1 MKTLLRDSFLLM
13 FFLLILWYGVDQG
26 LGFYRETQNPV
37 YFISIG
43 EIKDIFLYGGVA
55 ASALVSSMILL
66 FFVLTDIDKIFRLSL
81 RLRIIQRK
89 RRSSTKRTPAN

>member
-1 MKTLLRDSFLLM
+1 MKTLVRDSF
-13 FFLLILWYGVDQG
+13 FLVVFSLILWLAIDQG
-26 LGFYRETQNPV
+26 LGVYRETQNPV
-37 YFISIG
+37 YFTSIG
-43 EIKDIFLYGGVA
+43 EIKDIFFYGGVA
-55 ASALVSSMILL
+55 ASALASSMILL

>member
-13 FFLLILWYGVDQG
+13 FFLLILWYGIAQG
-26 LGFYRETQNPV
+26 LGLYRETQNPV
-37 YFISIG
+37 YFVTIG